1 MLFRS
6 LRGNFGS
13 NVSLRVAL
21 AGLFIMIVV
30 WLQAASEETRVYS
43 ARLHAQGQF
52 TIYNNFVREDLI
64 EAGLLPDGFSA
75 DLQCK
80 GEVWAQVFAPLVG
93 KVVGVL
99 LLQSSFAD
107 NPMAILSRQQ
117 QTVKRFWFGSQ
128 GGRLRTSRSAMWLLH
143 ARLNL
148 KLRDRSFLINLARAY
163 SGKRPL
169 SV

>member
-1 MLFRS
+1 
-6 LRGNFGS
+6 
-13 NVSLRVAL
+13 LRVAL

-30 WLQAASEETRVYS
+30 WLQAASEETRVYNS
-43 ARLHAQGQF
+43 GLHAQGQF
-52 TIYNNFVREDLI
+52 TIYNNFVREELI

-80 GEVWAQVFAPLVG
+80 GEVWAQVFALLVG

-128 GGRLRTSRSAMWLLH
+128 GGQTSDIAFCDVV
-143 ARLNL
+143 AACQ
-148 KLRDRSFLINLARAY
+148 IEPQTA
-163 SGKRPL
+163 RPL
-169 SV
+169 ILDQPRAGLF